1 LRVRS
6 CTAVDQGHSVTLKER
21 YDDDTKTFVGL
32 EADLLPEESFV
43 ALLAAVRLVYMHREP
58 ANFGHVHQILHQ
70 HGGPEIQVA
79 VRDLYSTWKA
89 VLSSGGKAWIG
100 SEEYTARRMFDTWM
114 NAAVLHQDKKRLE
127 AYELLRLADDAFA
140 PWVVHGMVLRLA
152 GCIIDMDDL
161 VASFLGEEP
170 LPRIQPRT
178 SSGRNS

>member
-1 LRVRS
+1 M
-6 CTAVDQGHSVTLKER
+6 
-21 YDDDTKTFVGL
+21 GL
-32 EADLLPEESFV
+32 DADLLPEESFV

-114 NAAVLHQDKKRLE
+114 NAAVLHQDKKRQDS
-127 AYELLRLADDAFA
+127 YELLRLTGAFA
-140 PWVVHGMVLRLA
+140 PWVVHGMALRLA
-152 GCIIDMDDL
+152 GCIMDLDDV
-161 VASFLGEEP
+161 VARFLGEEP
-170 LPRIQPRT
+170 MSRI
-178 SSGRNS
+178 